1 MPFSHIDSL
10 IFSVKLCVVSGLRL
24 LIFIMLTVPLPM
36 HIQPVHVFGSLIDFD
51 VAVKEYAEE
60 HGIDEEEVDIT
71 DKFIKSV
78 IGQCRHSHA

>member
-1 MPFSHIDSL
+1 
-10 IFSVKLCVVSGLRL
+10 
-24 LIFIMLTVPLPM
+24 M